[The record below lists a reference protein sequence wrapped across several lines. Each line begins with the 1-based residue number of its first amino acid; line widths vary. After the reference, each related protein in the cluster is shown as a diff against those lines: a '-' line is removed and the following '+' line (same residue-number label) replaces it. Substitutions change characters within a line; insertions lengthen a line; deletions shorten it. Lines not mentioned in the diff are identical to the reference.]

1 MALLGFFAA
10 MSASS
15 MLADTA
21 SLLIA
26 LGGSILA
33 TFIVVVMGTRGG
45 IFETSVVATLEN
57 SGAGSFSSRQA
68 RLW

>member
-33 TFIVVVMGTRGG
+33 TFIVVVMGTAGG
-45 IFETSVVATLEN
+45 
-57 SGAGSFSSRQA
+57 SSKH
-68 RLW
+68 RL